1 MARIAIHGS
10 KCVEATKQPRRTPS
24 LFTLRHGQTSTT
36 RILSTKSTSQQRGE
50 QPETKIICRSQP
62 GDFLSKGPYSQS
74 SYASISITFEIA
86 LYDRKPSTSQKIQD
100 LGRISCSLPWKA
112 TFDGSYHAF
121 SAKLKREMLRR
132 VEVQGSIQTRLT
144 DVLLTCPPA
153 LREAVVKPESWS
165 EIVSQIAQNP
175 RGMGDVTLKVLVACT
190 CQPAPKVPTPVC
202 RYFGGAKTGISDD
215 EASETDVEE
224 GEEEGTEQPVSQ
236 HEGTEVIEGLLTPS
250 TPAAQQGLKRKRLTL
265 ATAAEYPASAV
276 LPTTEQAPSAPGWA
290 YRLISDPPA
299 WERNLANRTHSPTD
313 DLLGIRRLG
322 KCRRVHIPV
331 FLPKSA

>member
-1 MARIAIHGS
+1 MARLIIHGP
-10 KCVEATKQPRRTPS
+10 KCVEATNQPRRTPS
-24 LFTLRHGQTSTT
+24 LFTLRYGQTSTT
-36 RILSTKSTSQQRGE
+36 RILSTKSTSQQRG
-50 QPETKIICRSQP
+50 QQTETKIICPSQP
-62 GDFLSKGPYSQS
+62 EDSLPKGPYRQS

-86 LYDRKPSTSQKIQD
+86 LHDKKPSTSHKIQD

-132 VEVQGSIQTRLT
+132 VEVQGSIQTQVM

-165 EIVSQIAQNP
+165 EIVSQIAPNP
-175 RGMGDVTLKVLVACT
+175 RGVGDVSLKVLVACT
-190 CQPAPKVPTPVC
+190 SKPSAPKVPTPVC

-215 EASETDVEE
+215 EASETDEE
-224 GEEEGTEQPVSQ
+224 EEEEGTEQRVPQ
-236 HEGTEVIEGLLTPS
+236 DEGTEVIDGLLTPS

-265 ATAAEYPASAV
+265 ADPV
-276 LPTTEQAPSAPGWA
+276 ILPTTEQAPSAPGWA
-290 YRLISDPPA
+290 YRLIPDPPA

-313 DLLGIRRLG
+313 DLLGIQRHG
-322 KCRRVHIPV
+322 KCRRVHMPV
-331 FLPKSA
+331 FFPKSA